1 MIKKI
6 VINNIRAISNLTLDI
21 NKNLVIIT
29 GLNGKGKSTIL
40 EAIYYISTT
49 KSFRTKRYTEMISF
63 DLNFGSIMVYD
74 KKEYKVVLTKDN
86 KKFFINNN
94 LTKQLDF
101 IGNIKSIIYT
111 KEDLK
116 AISGS
121 LSDRRRFFNAMI
133 SMMDEDYL
141 KSFLEYKKFLRM
153 RNSFL
158 KSNKIDLKM
167 LNAYDEI
174 NSKMLYNLYTK
185 KTKFYEKLNYYL
197 REINNLFNYESVTI
211 SYDTYTLD
219 EIKANIVKTRSKDI
233 ESKTTNFG
241 LHRENINIYIDNNIP
256 RYYSSEGQIKTA
268 ILLIKFAVLKIY
280 KEYGYNP
287 IILLDDLFAEL
298 DATRQEKVLEY
309 LKDTQT
315 FITSASVS
323 DIKDYMLDDALV
335 IDITRKEG

>member
-40 EAIYYISTT
+40 EAIYYVSTT
-49 KSFRTKRYTEMISF
+49 KSFRTKRYCEMISF
-63 DLNFGSIMVYD
+63 DLNFGSIMIYD
-74 KKEYKVVLTKDN
+74 KKQYKVVLTKDT
-86 KKFFINNN
+86 KKFFINDI

-153 RNSFL
+153 RNSFI

-315 FITSASVS
+315 FITSASVA